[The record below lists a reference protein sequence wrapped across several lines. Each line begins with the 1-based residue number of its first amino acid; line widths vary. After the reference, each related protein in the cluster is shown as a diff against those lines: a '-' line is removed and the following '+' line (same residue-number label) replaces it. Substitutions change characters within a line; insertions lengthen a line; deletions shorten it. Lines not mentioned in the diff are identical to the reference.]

1 MENTKFFVEQNL
13 RGFHFTQ
20 SLANP
25 DKWYALGITVEAY
38 VIPVENTDNVDVVMR
53 MFDTRLV
60 KHRYPSDMTSDQ
72 VHDAMKKQVAEMLT
86 RYTYNLCSLMGVDAT
101 DLDINQPTK
110 KS

>member
-1 MENTKFFVEQNL
+1 MENTKFFVEKSLGDFN
-13 RGFHFTQ
+13 FTQ

-25 DKWYALGITVEAY
+25 NKWYALGITVEAY

-72 VHDAMKKQVAEMLT
+72 VHDAMKKQVAEMIT
-86 RYTYNLCSLMGVDAT
+86 RYTHNLCSLMNVDVT
-101 DLDINQPTK
+101 DLDIIQSDK